1 MNLPACEST
10 VCARQVNV
18 VNNDKLVRV
27 TWASHCHQV
36 TSWTHKQ
43 DIIRPEI
50 EIVVIKYSNL
60 NIDIIFNILPA
71 LGGQH
76 SIIHRSAGFPEA
88 H

>member
-1 MNLPACEST
+1 MT
-10 VCARQVNV
+10 R
-18 VNNDKLVRV
+18 
-27 TWASHCHQV
+27 
-36 TSWTHKQ
+36 WTHKQ
-43 DIIRPEI
+43 DIIRPEF

-76 SIIHRSAGFPEA
+76 SIIYRPAGFPEA

>member
-1 MNLPACEST
+1 MTNLS
-10 VCARQVNV
+10 RNV
-18 VNNDKLVRV
+18 S
-27 TWASHCHQV
+27 SHCHPV
-36 TSWTHKQ
+36 TRWTHKQ

-76 SIIHRSAGFPEA
+76 SIIYRPAGFPEA